1 MTPLVVLPCRA
12 RHLHKTPKFLSFVQ
26 ATPVKD
32 GPLHV
37 YRAIIVPSCCNSEY
51 FFVGLG
57 ITRAV
62 ELGASFEGFNRRHI
76 SARNLTNTSY
86 AGVLRQK
93 NITEG
98 RGLRQRSGLRR
109 RNTKLPHVFS
119 TTLLIGNFTLFVGL
133 IEQHLRHSLI
143 RVNLCR

>member
-1 MTPLVVLPCRA
+1 MQ
-12 RHLHKTPKFLSFVQ
+12 FLCISHTVCIDL
-26 ATPVKD
+26 KD
-32 GPLHV
+32 GTLHI
-37 YRAIIVPSCCNSEY
+37 YRASIVPSCCNSEY

-62 ELGASFEGFNRRHI
+62 EVGASFEGFNRRHI

-86 AGVLRQK
+86 ADVLCQK
-93 NITEG
+93 NITAG
-98 RGLRQRSGLRR
+98 RALRQRSGLRR

-133 IEQHLRHSLI
+133 IEKHLRHSLI